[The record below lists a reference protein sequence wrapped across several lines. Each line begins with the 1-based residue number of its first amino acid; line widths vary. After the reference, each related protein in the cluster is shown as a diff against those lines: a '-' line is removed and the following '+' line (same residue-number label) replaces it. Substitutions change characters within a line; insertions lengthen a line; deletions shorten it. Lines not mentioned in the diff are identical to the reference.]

1 MGEARRWSVEAKE
14 FEVSIKGGLL
24 GVRIV
29 EIRNKKRR
37 SIFVHRDE
45 ISWLVGALEVAAE
58 VDTSEVFWDQS
69 RAGYIR
75 LTTQRCANKHG
86 RFLFIEEYDG
96 RRRSG
101 TILVPEGWTGQ
112 GWARMISE
120 LRRACSA
127 LKMGRGYMEDK
138 PMKVGRGSQEDR
150 PATVKVGS
158 RSFAEVVGTSKAIK
172 EKEEKGSLV
181 STEAVAGGG
190 LPVLGIPAND
200 IPGREMAPA
209 KSQYLSKTAIN
220 SVALGGCNQKVKGL
234 NRKLEEGGAVHR
246 GSDLP
251 AVRQSVGDVNTR
263 GRVGEACQGKKPQLK
278 GRKEGPI
285 NAKQELGILREW
297 LCQLRGEVE
306 AGLVKVDRVLN
317 KLVIA
322 GPGQAK
328 KINAWIPKPKRKIW
342 HKKKQVGLGISP
354 NAGKSPFKPSLH
366 MDDGVGSSDDMGSS
380 KGLISKPNSEHSA
393 GIGKEAGLG
402 LNPVGPKRA
411 DEGEIE
417 DLGLEDA
424 PDFPE
429 PVSFHAG
436 DKEKDG
442 EAGKR
447 SEIHFTSGGS
457 DVERVSRVEEA
468 QREGGFQSTHSENVQ
483 KMPTGVAVSSGTHC
497 DVPKRGC
504 GVSREDKSSQNRPV
518 CSWVAGRTGFGPVNA
533 EKTKGLCDPAAIPET
548 RVDPTALEGSE
559 QAELISVVDRT
570 GDNASA
576 GVHAS
581 VQFDISKVP
590 SEVME
595 VYHRREVLTQGIE
608 KGGERGRGVGPEEL
622 AGEVVA
628 SDAGSGLVIEELEDP
643 FVKKNMTITLEVST
657 VAGLSCDGQEGKKE
671 ECLRRIVV
679 EKHEMGRGEGS
690 VSSEFQQEEDSQSG
704 DWGNCSDY
712 EA

>member
-127 LKMGRGYMEDK
+127 LKMGRGYMEVK

-200 IPGREMAPA
+200 IPGREMTPA
-209 KSQYLSKTAIN
+209 KSQSLSKTAIN
-220 SVALGGCNQKVKGL
+220 SVALGECNQKVKGL

-328 KINAWIPKPKRKIW
+328 KVWIPKPKRKSW
-342 HKKKQVGLGISP
+342 HKKKHVGLGFSP
-354 NAGKSPFKPSLH
+354 NAGKSPFKTSLH
-366 MDDGVGSSDDMGSS
+366 MDDGVGSADDMGSS
-380 KGLISKPNSEHSA
+380 KGLISKPNSELSA
-393 GIGKEAGLG
+393 GTGKEAGLG

-417 DLGLEDA
+417 VLGLEDA
-424 PDFPE
+424 PDCPE
-429 PVSFHAG
+429 PVSFLAG

-442 EAGKR
+442 EAENR
-447 SEIHFTSGGS
+447 SEIHFASGGS
-457 DVERVSRVEEA
+457 DVERVSRVEGA

-483 KMPTGVAVSSGTHC
+483 KMPTGVAVSSGNHC

-504 GVSREDKSSQNRPV
+504 GASREDKSSQIRPV
-518 CSWVAGRTGFGPVNA
+518 CSWVAGRTGFGPVNV
-533 EKTKGLCDPAAIPET
+533 EKTKGVCDPAAIPET
-548 RVDPTALEGSE
+548 RVDTTALEGSE
-559 QAELISVVDRT
+559 QAELT
-570 GDNASA
+570 SA

-581 VQFDISKVP
+581 VQVDKSKAP
-590 SEVME
+590 SEVEE
-595 VYHRREVLTQGIE
+595 VYHRREVLTQGIA
-608 KGGERGRGVGPEEL
+608 KGDERGRGVGPEEL
-622 AGEVVA
+622 AGEVMA

-679 EKHEMGRGEGS
+679 EKHEMGRGEAS